1 MKGLPYLLLFLLSY
15 VYVVGQNI
23 NVNPDS
29 PDTSESDDAEDEEVY
44 ELNEFV
50 VTGEEDEGYYSAYS
64 TSMSR
69 ISSLVKDT
77 PISMSIINEELMNDL
92 DINSP
97 EDLAFVSASIDNE
110 PNGYSFDGLRI
121 RGFGSPFSRYNFFKR
136 NLPSHG
142 YNISRIDIIKGT
154 NSLIFGEASPGGS
167 VNSVPLRA
175 NFRENSKS
183 VGASIGS
190 KDQVQQTIN
199 FNQIVHDNVAIRLM
213 GVTREQGYDN
223 PFKEDQMDGLTL
235 AATVNLT
242 PKTQVRVHLETMDAD
257 ANMPHRA
264 MKDKTEIDDDN
275 NDNNGYQGILSKA
288 VFTDSETDYEV
299 PFSPDWVKYL
309 PDQAL
314 DWIIKNTASNANP
327 ITSRSDLYDH
337 YSAVNR
343 YNYGVVSGFDKY
355 SRRKGYFNTVDLDHS
370 FSEKFSLSLALNNQ
384 FVNSKA
390 LSRDAEGSVR
400 VRDGY
405 DSRIFGSYPRPN
417 AETID
422 SEKYIKTYWTKS
434 DMDTERFGS
443 RLALAFR
450 QKTSDFN
457 NLFILGWD
465 TNFQHKKEK
474 FYDQV
479 PVGAVGAQVGST
491 QLPDGAYIPRG
502 RVAGNT
508 VTGQFRAFEY
518 ISLEE
523 PFTADRSILQF
534 NEIIES
540 DLSEPLTTLN
550 GTPALNSMDA
560 GNFTHLAPY
569 GQAEWALARETDSEI
584 FSNSFWV
591 TKQGRF
597 LNGKLNNLIG
607 VRCDIIDINSSFRKV
622 FLHGYDPGYDD
633 GNNVKSDI
641 TYVEFNPSIGA
652 LYWLSD
658 GIGVFANYAK
668 SIQPPT
674 GTERTP
680 LGDIAPAEIGEGVE
694 AGIRFDLME
703 GKLDGQFAAYQIV
716 KENDNEFGYSD
727 SLLRQIYPYAIYGQ
741 THPELYNSSNQLA
754 MSTLPGR
761 RSIGDKTRSEGLEVD
776 FVYNPIRGLSILG
789 SYNYT
794 LANEIDELH
803 PLVDNP
809 DEYELFGRPD
819 HKATL
824 VARYKF
830 YGGIYKGLTV
840 GVAQRYRS
848 KSKQTRFDLQ
858 YDDNGDG
865 TIDRTDK
872 VYLEFG
878 DEHTTS
884 VFANYSVKLG
894 KLRNSPKL
902 SLAIRV
908 NNLFDDRGFTG
919 RENYGLYRESRTT
932 SLTAKINF

>member
-1 MKGLPYLLLFLLSY
+1 MNSLYYLIIFILMFNY
-15 VYVVGQNI
+15 VIGQNI
-23 NVNPDS
+23 NINPNS
-29 PDTSESDDAEDEEVY
+29 PDTSASTDETDEEVY
-44 ELNEFV
+44 ELSEFV

-64 TSMSR
+64 TSMTR

-110 PNGYSFDGLRI
+110 PNGFSFDGLRI

-142 YNISRIDIIKGT
+142 YNISRIDIVKGS

-175 NFRENSKS
+175 NFRENTKS
-183 VGASIGS
+183 TAVSIGT
-190 KDQVQQTIN
+190 KGYLQKTFN
-199 FNQIVHDNVAIRLM
+199 FNQIVNDNVALRLM
-213 GVTREQGYDN
+213 GVSKEQEYDN
-223 PFKEDQMDGLTL
+223 PFKEDQLNGITL
-235 AATVNLT
+235 AATVNLSPT
-242 PKTQVRVHLETMDAD
+242 TQVRVHLETMDAD
-257 ANMPHRA
+257 NRMPHRA
-264 MKDKTEIDDDN
+264 MKDKTEIDDDS
-275 NDNNGYQGILSKA
+275 DDANGYQGILSKA
-288 VFTDSETDYEV
+288 VYTDSETDYEV

-314 DWIIKNTASNANP
+314 DWIISNTANNENP
-327 ITSRSDLYDH
+327 ITSRADLYNH
-337 YSAVNR
+337 YSDINR
-343 YNYGVVSGFDKY
+343 YNYGVVSGLDKY
-355 SRRKGYFNTVDLDHS
+355 NTRKGYFHTVDLDHS
-370 FSEKFSLSLALNNQ
+370 FTDKLSLSFSVNNQ
-384 FVNSKA
+384 YVDSKA
-390 LSRDAEGSVR
+390 LSRDAEGAVR

-405 DSRIFGSYPRPN
+405 DSSIFGSYPRPN
-417 AETID
+417 AEVG
-422 SEKYIKTYWTKS
+422 EKYIKTYWTKS
-434 DMDTERFGS
+434 DMDTERLGS
-443 RLALAFR
+443 RLALAYK

-479 PVGAVGAQVGST
+479 PVGAVGAQIGNT
-491 QLPDGAYIPRG
+491 QLADGAYIPKG
-502 RVAGNT
+502 RIAGNT
-508 VTGQFRAFEY
+508 VTGQFRAYEY
-518 ISLEE
+518 ISLEQ

-540 DLSEPLTTLN
+540 DLDQSLTSLN

-560 GNFTHLAPY
+560 GNFGHLAPY
-569 GQAEWALARETDSEI
+569 GEAEWALARETDSEI
-584 FSNSFWV
+584 FSNSFWA

-597 LNGKLNNLIG
+597 FNGKLNSLLG
-607 VRCDIIDINSSFRKV
+607 VRCDIIDIDSSFRKV

-633 GNNVKSDI
+633 GNNAKSSV
-641 TYVEFNPSIGA
+641 TYIEVNPSVGA
-652 LYWLSD
+652 LYWIKD

-680 LGDIAPAEIGEGVE
+680 LGDIAPAEIGEGIE
-694 AGIRFDLME
+694 AGLRFDLME

-727 SLLRQIYPYAIYGQ
+727 TLLRQIYPYEMYGQ
-741 THPELYNSSNQLA
+741 SHPELYNTNNQLA

-761 RSIGDKTRSEGLEVD
+761 RSLGDKTRSEGLELD

-794 LANEIDELH
+794 LANEIDELN
-803 PLVDNP
+803 PLVENP
-809 DEYELFGRPD
+809 DNYELFGRPD

-830 YGGIYKGLTV
+830 HTGMYKGLTV
-840 GVAQRYRS
+840 GVSQRYRS
-848 KSKQTRFDLQ
+848 KSKQTRFDLE

-865 TIDRTDK
+865 NIDRTEQ
-872 VYLEFG
+872 VYLEFD

-884 VFANYSVKLG
+884 IFANYTKKLG
-894 KLRNSPKL
+894 TARNAPKL
-902 SLAIRV
+902 NLALKV
-908 NNLFDDRGFTG
+908 NNLLDARGFTG
-919 RENYGLYRESRTT
+919 RENYGLYRESRFTN
-932 SLTAKINF
+932 LTAKISF